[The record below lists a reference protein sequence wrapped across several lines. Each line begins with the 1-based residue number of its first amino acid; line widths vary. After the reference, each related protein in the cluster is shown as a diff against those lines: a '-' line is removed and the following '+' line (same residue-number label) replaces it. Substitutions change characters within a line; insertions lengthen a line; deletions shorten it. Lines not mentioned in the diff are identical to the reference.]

1 MKKPLLCCP
10 KTTFNNVIG
19 QNQNS
24 SLYAQFTLKVNFA
37 FVHLARMS

>member
-1 MKKPLLCCP
+1 MLP

-19 QNQNS
+19 QSQNNC
-24 SLYAQFTLKVNFA
+24 LCEQFILKVNFG